1 MPLRVILVPKGL
13 CWHLDGTEGK
23 EAQNAHRRFGVPSVE
38 VSLGL
43 VPWVNS
49 SEARVFCTPGRQRM
63 EQLVA
68 MPHAKHH
75 PGPLALCSTV
85 APTSG

>member
-1 MPLRVILVPKGL
+1 MPLIDILIPKGL

-23 EAQNAHRRFGVPSVE
+23 EAQNAHRGFSVPSLE

-43 VPWVNS
+43 VPWVGL
-49 SEARVFCTPGRQRM
+49 EAQVFCTPGRQGM

-68 MPHAKHH
+68 MSYARHH
-75 PGPLALCSTV
+75 LYPLALCSTI
-85 APTSG
+85 ASTSG